1 MLYNALYDVDVSLLE
16 LKIIDSKDNTIPYF
30 ELTDAGIKSNI
41 VTSMRINE
49 PDDGDKFI
57 YITITAGSTPPNEIY
72 LSQEYTEIP
81 SAQEIFSIE
90 SDIFIDKKHLI
101 NEDGYLKYN
110 FANVSFSY
118 THKHPGEMGI
128 SEGIRVGTFFKTK
141 IPIID
146 TRGEK

>member
-57 YITITAGSTPPNEIY
+57 YIIRPIILLEFV
-72 LSQEYTEIP
+72 
-81 SAQEIFSIE
+81 EIFLSLE
-90 SDIFIDKKHLI
+90 
-101 NEDGYLKYN
+101 
-110 FANVSFSY
+110 
-118 THKHPGEMGI
+118 
-128 SEGIRVGTFFKTK
+128 
-141 IPIID
+141 
-146 TRGEK
+146 